1 MVLPQISI
9 DLMGAYDLLGPL
21 GLYVLGIAVYGVFVF
36 HFYRFL
42 ARKDIFD
49 LDLQKHNH
57 ARRPTLRKT
66 VTVVFYTFKSLFLF
80 PLFVFFWFLVMAGL
94 LLLMGRNQSIDTV
107 MLAAMGVVGA
117 IRLCSYYNGTLS
129 MDVAKIL
136 PFALLGIM
144 LIDNSLIKIPQSTD
158 SFREAALRWDLFVY
172 YLGAVVAMEFLLR
185 IGSGILGILK
195 GLSDRSEVRSG
206 ATESPVPVREPSFA
220 DTSVQRRRSDREP
233 DMSPSPLPELAAQV
247 EVAAPKF
254 TLNGPLA
261 AREEPRTRDPR
272 TDVSALSPE
281 MQEVLEYVDRRTT
294 NGASE
299 ERGERSKERGV
310 RSE

>member
-94 LLLMGRNQSIDTV
+94 LLLMGKNQSIDNV

-117 IRLCSYYNGTLS
+117 IRLCSYYNGALS

-144 LIDNSLIKIPQSTD
+144 LIDNSLIQIPQSTD
-158 SFREAALRWDLFVY
+158 SFREAALRWDLLVY

-206 ATESPVPVREPSFA
+206 TTESPVPEREPSLA
-220 DTSVQRRRSDREP
+220 NASVQGRRLDRETE
-233 DMSPSPLPELAAQV
+233 MSPSPLPGIAAQV
-247 EVAAPKF
+247 EIAAPEF

-281 MQEVLEYVDRRTT
+281 MQEVLEYVSRRTT

-299 ERGERSKERGV
+299 EREERKEKREK